1 MSKRLSTI
9 EYYREQK
16 EQRQAL
22 RNIFHGLGD
31 LPRLLSKILY
41 RQPQATKIQQMM
53 LSLAYLLQGEESH
66 YFLNA
71 LREQKRDDKNIELVR
86 NILKRLQE
94 AFRDEH
100 INDEMG
106 YIRDAYDGEIDEL
119 RSIAYHS
126 DELLLQYQQE
136 LMHRIP

>member
-1 MSKRLSTI
+1 LSTI
-9 EYYREQK
+9 EYYGEQK

-53 LSLAYLLQGEESH
+53 LSLSHLLQGEESH

-71 LREQKRDDKNIELVR
+71 LREQKRDDKNIELVG
-86 NILKRLQE
+86 NILKRLQ
-94 AFRDEH
+94 AVFRDEH

-106 YIRDAYDGEIDEL
+106 YIRDAYNGEIDEL

-136 LMHRIP
+136 LMHRIS